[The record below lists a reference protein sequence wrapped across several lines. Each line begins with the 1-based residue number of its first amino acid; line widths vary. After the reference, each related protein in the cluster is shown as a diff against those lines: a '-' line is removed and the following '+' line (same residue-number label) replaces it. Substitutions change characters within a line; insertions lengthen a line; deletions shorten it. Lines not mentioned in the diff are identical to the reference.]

1 MLIMEF
7 DKRYT
12 LKNYSANM
20 TDEEFYVFCSEN
32 RDFRIERDA
41 NRNVIVM
48 EPVVLESGYNEG
60 EAFGELRNWSRKYG
74 KGKAYSPSTG
84 YTLPNGA
91 IRSADASW
99 ISEERLAAMD
109 PAEKQKFARIV
120 PDFIIEIR
128 SKSDR
133 LKTLKTKMQEW
144 IENGVRL
151 GWLIDVKNQTTYI
164 YREAGKIEIVEG
176 LDKILSG
183 EDLMPGFEFDLKL
196 LQLP

>member
-32 RDFRIERDA
+32 KDFRIERDA
-41 NRNVIVM
+41 DRNVIVM
-48 EPVVLESGYNEG
+48 EPVVFESGYHEG
-60 EAFGELRNWSRKYG
+60 EAFGEVRNWTRKHG
-74 KGKAYSPSTG
+74 KGKAFSPTTG

-99 ISEERLAAMD
+99 ISEERLAAMN

-133 LKTLKTKMQEW
+133 LKTLKAKMMEW
-144 IENGVRL
+144 ITNGVRL

-164 YREAGKIEIVEG
+164 YRKVGEVEILEG
-176 LDKILSG
+176 LDKVLSG
-183 EDLMPGFEFDLKL
+183 EDVLPEFEFKLDLL
-196 LQLP
+196 LMK